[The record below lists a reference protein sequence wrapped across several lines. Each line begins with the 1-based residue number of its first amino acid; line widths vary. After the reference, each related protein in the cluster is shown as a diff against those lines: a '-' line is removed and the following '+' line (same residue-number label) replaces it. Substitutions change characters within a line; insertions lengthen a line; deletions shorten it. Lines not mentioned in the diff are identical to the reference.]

1 MTHLADDAVNILLVD
16 DQPGKLLGYQ
26 AILEGLGQNLLLASN
41 GREALEHLL
50 KNDVAVILM
59 DVCMPEQDGFEL
71 VELIRQHHRFRDTA
85 VIFVS
90 AVQMTEVDLIKGY
103 RSGAVDYVSVPIIPE
118 ILRAKVEV
126 FIDLHRKTRALE
138 RLNIG
143 LETRVNERTA
153 ELQESE
159 ARFRLMADTIPSLIW
174 TADREGNL
182 SYANERFQQYIGE
195 TAVREGHW
203 LFDSIHPE
211 DRDRCL
217 AAWEEAIATATPL
230 EIEHRTR
237 SQDGVYRWYL
247 TRALPQIEQDGGPG
261 AWFGVST
268 DIELQKQAEERIKD
282 SERLYKAIGDS
293 LDFGIWISD
302 TAGRNLYTSNSFL
315 NLLGITQ
322 EECAEGAWTARIID
336 KGDVAG
342 VLACEE
348 AMRDGEPFSRELWLR
363 GADGH
368 EHPVLSR
375 GVPIKD
381 PEGNVISWV
390 GINLD
395 IAQMKD
401 AELSLR
407 EADRRKDE
415 FLATLAHELRN
426 PLAPIRSGLD
436 LMRIKGDDPATL
448 RDLRAMLERQ
458 VNQMV
463 RLVDDLL
470 DVSRITR
477 GVLTLQMSETNLS
490 DVVRASVETSMPG
503 IASKSHELK
512 INLPKKPLM
521 LWADATRLAQ
531 VLGNLLNNA
540 ARYTPPSGS
549 ISIDA
554 EIEGSHAVVR
564 VRDNGIGFEP
574 EKAAEIFDMFT
585 QVDKDSRASGG
596 LGIGLTLA
604 KRLIELHDG
613 EIRASSMGPDL
624 GSTFEVRIPLAE
636 IASIRPKETGHAAL
650 AGEALRIV
658 IADDNEDAAYLLKL
672 MLTALGHEVVVGNC
686 GLEAVRLVEE
696 FGPHVAILDIGMPN
710 MNGFEAARHI
720 RQEVWGQSVFLI
732 ALTGWGQPEDRRQT
746 MEAGFNRH
754 LTKPADIQ
762 HLTGILKDDFREW
775 SAKDSVS
782 SRLN

>member
-1 MTHLADDAVNILLVD
+1 MTYLADDALNILLVD

-26 AILEGLGQNLLLASN
+26 AILESLGQRLLLASN

-90 AVQMTEVDLIKGY
+90 AVQMTDVDLIKGY
-103 RSGAVDYVSVPIIPE
+103 QSGAVDYVSVPIIPE

-126 FIDLHRKTRALE
+126 FVDLHRKTRALE
-138 RLNIG
+138 RMNLG
-143 LETRVNERTA
+143 LEARVNERTA

-159 ARFRLMADTIPSLIW
+159 MRFRLMADTIPSLIW

-195 TAVREGHW
+195 TIVREGHW
-203 LFDSIHPE
+203 LFDAIHPE
-211 DRDRCL
+211 DRDHCL
-217 AAWEEAIATATPL
+217 AAWEEAIACAAPL
-230 EIEHRTR
+230 EIEHRTKA
-237 SQDGVYRWYL
+237 QDGTYRWYL
-247 TRALPQIEQDGGPG
+247 TRALPQFEQEGQLG

-268 DIELQKQAEERIKD
+268 DIELQKQAATRVKD

-293 LDFGIWISD
+293 LDFGIWIAD
-302 TAGRNLYTSNSFL
+302 TTGRNLYTSDSFL

-322 EECAEGAWTARIID
+322 EECAAGVWTERIID
-336 KGDVAG
+336 KGDAAG
-342 VLACEE
+342 IQACAE
-348 AMRDGEPFSRELWLR
+348 AMSAGEPFSRELWFL

-381 PEGNVISWV
+381 AEGNVVSWV

-401 AELSLR
+401 AENSLR

-426 PLAPIRSGLD
+426 PLAPIKSGLD
-436 LMRIKGDDPATL
+436 LMRIKGDDPVTL

-477 GVLTLQMSETNLS
+477 GALTLQMSETNLA
-490 DVVRASVETSMPG
+490 DVIRASVETSMPG
-503 IASKSHELK
+503 IASKSHDLQ
-512 INLPKKPLM
+512 INLPNKPLM
-521 LWADATRLAQ
+521 LLGDATRLAQ
-531 VLGNLLNNA
+531 VFSNLLNNA

-549 ISIDA
+549 ISIGA
-554 EIEGSHAVVR
+554 EVDGSYAVVR
-564 VRDNGIGFEP
+564 VTDNGIGFDP
-574 EKAAEIFDMFT
+574 EKASVIFDMFT
-585 QVDKDSRASGG
+585 QVDKDSRTGGG

-613 EIRASSMGPDL
+613 EISAASMGPDM
-624 GSTFEVRIPLAE
+624 GSTFEVKIPLAE
-636 IASIRPKETGHAAL
+636 VRSVGPAESARADTGVD
-650 AGEALRIV
+650 ALRIV

-686 GLEAVRLVEE
+686 GVEAVRLVEE
-696 FGPHVAILDIGMPN
+696 FDPHVAILDIGMPN
-710 MNGFEAARHI
+710 MNGYEAARHI
-720 RQEVWGQSVFLI
+720 RREGWGQTVFLI

-754 LTKPADIQ
+754 LTKPADVQ
-762 HLTGILKDDFREW
+762 NLTGILKDDFREW
-775 SAKDSVS
+775 SATAAVP
-782 SRLN
+782 SRN